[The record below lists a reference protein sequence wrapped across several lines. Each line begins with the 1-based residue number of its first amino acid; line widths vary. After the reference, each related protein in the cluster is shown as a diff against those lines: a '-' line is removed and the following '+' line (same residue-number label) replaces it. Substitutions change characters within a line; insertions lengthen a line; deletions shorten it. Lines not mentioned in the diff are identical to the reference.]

1 MGGTQP
7 EQGGHTAFHSPV
19 MATDHPAIHPGESA
33 SLSKKSEVSE
43 LSHQERDSDGGGLV
57 RLATGSSKDASV
69 GEGEG
74 NIDNDRFR
82 PPTTA
87 EEKLEILKRL
97 NSAISEHRKKVGVK
111 SILDE
116 NSQSP
121 SGEAPA
127 FPNAGEGGMG

>member
-43 LSHQERDSDGGGLV
+43 LPHHEKDSDSGGLV

-69 GEGEG
+69 GD
-74 NIDNDRFR
+74 IDNDRFR

-127 FPNAGEGGMG
+127 FLNAGEGGMG